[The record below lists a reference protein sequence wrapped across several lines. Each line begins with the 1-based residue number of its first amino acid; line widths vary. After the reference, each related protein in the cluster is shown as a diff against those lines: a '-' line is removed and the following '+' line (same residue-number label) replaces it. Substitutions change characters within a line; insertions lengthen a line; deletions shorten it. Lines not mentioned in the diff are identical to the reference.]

1 MTNLQIV
8 GAGLI
13 SVDNMFLV
21 RRNGTFG
28 DESEYEGMTPRENL
42 PCRYLGSHGG
52 GSTSNTLCILAK
64 LGIPSTIVGA
74 LGSDAGAKLV
84 YDEFQEFG
92 VNTSVLTQKDTPTR
106 QFSHLIFPAY
116 HEFRS
121 FCPICRNK
129 LPRAPVLR
137 EQDVFSND
145 SILGHIDRCDVLHI
159 DRANRLMLR
168 LVDYA
173 YRQDKVISLD
183 LGYQA
188 PIGDY
193 DIACEIIKRTT
204 VLKTSGAAART
215 LLSRIQKKDFREL
228 NPRLRICITTLGDR
242 GSRISYKSK
251 SNVVSFDLQAL
262 NVGSVVDRAG
272 AGDAFHAGLLY
283 GLGNDLDEMESESV
297 LKPALDLAQGFAGLA
312 CTEYGSRGYF
322 LRKLQESDFK
332 TSVFVDVES
341 LRRGE
346 LDWKPTD
353 PNALF
358 AKYRNRLLSQDVCG
372 VCGNPLLEG
381 SDTLYDRKID
391 SAPGIM
397 SATYNAAKKQG
408 TTLSC
413 IPGQRMY
420 LVGSGASLSVA
431 QFGAILLN
439 QLADVHA
446 IPTTP
451 YDYIS
456 LSKEGSPTILI
467 SFGGN
472 NPDILAALA
481 RAKDILSPAIHVITG
496 DPKSELARNAKQIE
510 GAAIHEIPSKAFDAG
525 FVSTQGL
532 LACASMLL
540 TIISRSTSF
549 SEDRLSEFFN
559 YEQLNALFGA
569 AKKDVTEGF
578 ASLENRFDGIEELHL
593 VALGSGWAWPAV
605 VDFESKI
612 TEGAVCTIEISELK
626 NYTHGRYLN
635 AYRHKD
641 SRFFVLFAL
650 PTDSR
655 LIRFLKEKLGRDFPV
670 MLLASNYEPPFGT
683 LDLMIRG
690 LYASSVISKRR
701 GLDIAKATRFPKES
715 RGLYS
720 WGPLY
725 TSASRLEEFAND
737 KAREKHSAGYQA
749 KLA

>member
-1 MTNLQIV
+1 MTSLHVV
-8 GAGLI
+8 GAGLV

-21 RRNGTFG
+21 RKNGTFG
-28 DESEYEGMTPRENL
+28 QDSEYEGVTQKENL
-42 PCRYLGSHGG
+42 PCRYMGSHGG

-64 LGIPSTIVGA
+64 LGAQGTIVGA
-74 LGSDAGAKLV
+74 LGSDAGAKLI
-84 YDEFQEFG
+84 YDEFQQFA
-92 VNTSVLTQKDTPTR
+92 VNTSVLSQKDTPTR
-106 QFSHLIFPAY
+106 QFSHLIFPGY

-121 FCPICRNK
+121 SCPICRNK

-137 EQDVFSND
+137 EQDVFSNANT
-145 SILGHIDRCDVLHI
+145 LGHIDRCDVLHI
-159 DRANRLMLR
+159 DRANKLMLKM
-168 LVDYA
+168 VDYA
-173 YRQDKVISLD
+173 YRQNKVISFD
-183 LGYQA
+183 FGYQA

-193 DIACEIIKRTT
+193 DVACDIIKRTT
-204 VLKTSGAAART
+204 ILKTSRAAART
-215 LLSRIQKKDFREL
+215 FLSRIQKKDFREL
-228 NPRLRICITTLGDR
+228 NPRLRICITTLGDK
-242 GSRISYKSK
+242 GSRITYGSESH
-251 SNVVSFDLQAL
+251 VSSFELQAL
-262 NVGSVVDRAG
+262 NLGSVVDRAG

-283 GLGNDLDEMESESV
+283 GLGNDLDDMDSELV
-297 LKPALDLAQGFAGLA
+297 LKPALNLAQGLAGLT
-312 CTEYGSRGYF
+312 CMEYGSRGYF
-322 LRKLQESDFK
+322 LRKLPESDFK
-332 TSVFVDVES
+332 TSVLSDVEA
-341 LRRGE
+341 LRSGE
-346 LDWKPTD
+346 LEWKTTD
-353 PNALF
+353 PRVLF
-358 AKYRNRLLSQDVCG
+358 AKYRDRLQSQNVCG
-372 VCGNPLLEG
+372 VCGYPLLEG

-397 SATYNAAKKQG
+397 SATYDLAKNKKE
-408 TTLSC
+408 TVSC
-413 IPGQRMY
+413 IPGQRIY

-451 YDYIS
+451 YEYIS

-481 RAKDILSPAIHVITG
+481 RAKDILSTEIHVITG
-496 DPKSELARNAKQIE
+496 DAKSQLARNAKQIE
-510 GAAIHEIPSKAFDAG
+510 GATIHEIPSKAFDAG

-532 LACASMLL
+532 LACTSMLL
-540 TIISRSTSF
+540 TIISRSVGSP
-549 SEDRLSEFFN
+549 EDRLMEFFN
-559 YEQLNALFGA
+559 YEHLNALFGA
-569 AKKDVTEGF
+569 AKKDVTEDF
-578 ASLENRFDGIEELHL
+578 AYLENRFDSIEDLHL

-612 TEGAVCTIEISELK
+612 TEGAVCTIETSELK

-635 AYRHKD
+635 AYRHKE

-650 PTDSR
+650 PADSR

-670 MLLASNYEPPFGT
+670 MLLATKYEPPFGT

-690 LYASSVISKRR
+690 LYASSVISKRH

-725 TSASRLEEFAND
+725 TPGSRMEEFVD
-737 KAREKHSAGYQA
+737 GKTQRKHSAGFQA